1 MAHKYVYL
9 ILLEKSRKVGNV
21 TEFEKNNKELYDAI
35 TNKNNLNEEEH
46 EYIDIME
53 SLLREVFPGEP
64 DDFYNYGK

>member
-1 MAHKYVYL
+1 MILFRTHV
-9 ILLEKSRKVGNV
+9 ILLEKSRKAGNV